1 MITPIYITIILY
13 INIFSLI
20 YYKQYSKFNIMDF
33 NSDSKTLEP
42 FYAIGVI
49 RFNRQY
55 NNDNNNMQFNKRL
68 KEINMGLLTR

>member
-1 MITPIYITIILY
+1 MHTYIIIILY
-13 INIFSLI
+13 THIFSLI

-33 NSDSKTLEP
+33 SIVIVKHSP

-55 NNDNNNMQFNKRL
+55 NNNDNNMQFNKRL